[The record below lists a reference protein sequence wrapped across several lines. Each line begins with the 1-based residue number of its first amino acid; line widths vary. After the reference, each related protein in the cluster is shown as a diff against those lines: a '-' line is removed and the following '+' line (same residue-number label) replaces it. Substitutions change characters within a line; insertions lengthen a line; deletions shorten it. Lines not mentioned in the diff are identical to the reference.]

1 MGGWPWMSCW
11 RAGSATGFSGS
22 TTTPTLPFRG
32 KCGAFRSLATS
43 PCSRACSPSSPCTSS
58 WRSRTTG
65 RGYELP
71 TRCGLWA
78 RGSSRRSIPTRTF
91 LARRPSATGAYW
103 RLGPSCTRTRLWGAT
118 VSSGRGRS
126 WTGTPRWGREP
137 GSLPG
142 ASWGRA
148 LASGRGSSSDR
159 TRASA
164 ARRSSAATR
173 RSVRCSTLT
182 GRALDLTGAAPRSLS
197 GFDPGGVGGVDRL
210 GGLGRLGSRTIGL
223 DIDRGALKAVQVSRS
238 AGEFTLR
245 HVGYHRLPPG
255 AVVDGEVADVEVLG
269 AEIREFWSSHSFKGK
284 SVILGVANG
293 RVVVRLLDFPRMEEE
308 DLKSA
313 ITFEAQ
319 DHIPMSLDEAVLD
332 YVVLGPQAEGS
343 DLDRILLVV
352 GTELT
357 NLAITQGGNPTLT
370 RFIPSG
376 LDRFVEAVS
385 EAADLPED
393 QAEKEALNPRVRLGS
408 DPEVEDAPSQA
419 EEEFDPA
426 LVYDVR
432 RGLEE
437 AVQALAEDVHRSIEY
452 HHSQPGT
459 GEVSHAFVSGE
470 GALIPGLDAYLRELL
485 GVPTHRANPV
495 EKLGANKSNVSDE
508 QLAAMEPVLAVALGL
523 AMEDE

>member
-1 MGGWPWMSCW
+1 
-11 RAGSATGFSGS
+11 
-22 TTTPTLPFRG
+22 
-32 KCGAFRSLATS
+32 
-43 PCSRACSPSSPCTSS
+43 
-58 WRSRTTG
+58 
-65 RGYELP
+65 
-71 TRCGLWA
+71 
-78 RGSSRRSIPTRTF
+78 
-91 LARRPSATGAYW
+91 
-103 RLGPSCTRTRLWGAT
+103 
-118 VSSGRGRS
+118 
-126 WTGTPRWGREP
+126 
-137 GSLPG
+137 
-142 ASWGRA
+142 
-148 LASGRGSSSDR
+148 
-159 TRASA
+159 
-164 ARRSSAATR
+164 
-173 RSVRCSTLT
+173 
-182 GRALDLTGAAPRSLS
+182 LS
-197 GFDPGGVGGVDRL
+197 GFDPGGVGGVERL
-210 GGLGRLGSRTIGL
+210 GGLGRLASRTIGL

-238 AGEFTLR
+238 AGDFALR

-293 RVVVRLLDFPRMEEE
+293 RVVVRLLDFPRMDEE
-308 DLKSA
+308 DLRSA

-343 DLDRILLVV
+343 DLDRILVVAAHKDMIGAYTAALRAGGLKPAGIDVKALALTRSALPDTFFDEGATLLLDV

-357 NLAITQGGNPTLT
+357 NLAITQGSNPTLT

-385 EAADLPED
+385 EAADLPEE

-408 DPEVEDAPSQA
+408 DSEVGDPPSQA

-459 GEVSHAFVSGE
+459 REVSQAFVSGE
-470 GALIPGLDAYLRELL
+470 GTLIPGLDAYLRELL
-485 GVPTHRANPV
+485 GVSTHRANPV
-495 EKLGANKSNVSDE
+495 EKLGANKSNISDE
-508 QLAAMEPVLAVALGL
+508 QLAAMEPVLTVALGL

>member
-1 MGGWPWMSCW
+1 M
-11 RAGSATGFSGS
+11 
-22 TTTPTLPFRG
+22 
-32 KCGAFRSLATS
+32 
-43 PCSRACSPSSPCTSS
+43 
-58 WRSRTTG
+58 
-65 RGYELP
+65 
-71 TRCGLWA
+71 
-78 RGSSRRSIPTRTF
+78 
-91 LARRPSATGAYW
+91 
-103 RLGPSCTRTRLWGAT
+103 
-118 VSSGRGRS
+118 
-126 WTGTPRWGREP
+126 
-137 GSLPG
+137 
-142 ASWGRA
+142 
-148 LASGRGSSSDR
+148 
-159 TRASA
+159 
-164 ARRSSAATR
+164 
-173 RSVRCSTLT
+173 
-182 GRALDLTGAAPRSLS
+182 
-197 GFDPGGVGGVDRL
+197 DRL
-210 GGLGRLGSRTIGL
+210 GGLGRAGSRAIGL
-223 DIDRGALKAVQVSRS
+223 DIDRGALKAVQISRS
-238 AGEFTLR
+238 AGELTLR

-255 AVVDGEVADVEVLG
+255 AIVDGEVADVEVLG

-319 DHIPMSLDEAVLD
+319 DHIPMPLDEAVLD
-332 YVVLGPQAEGS
+332 YVLLGPQAEGS
-343 DLDRILLVV
+343 DLDRILVV
-352 GTELT
+352 AAHKDMIGGYTAALRAGGLKPAGIDVKALALTRSVLPETFFDEGATLLLDIGTELT

-385 EAADLPED
+385 EAADLPEE

-408 DPEVEDAPSQA
+408 DPEVTDAPGQEEEEEKEEQEEEEE
-419 EEEFDPA
+419 EEEFDSA

-459 GEVSHAFVSGE
+459 SEVSQAFVSGE

-485 GVPTHRANPV
+485 GVSTHRANPAA
-495 EKLGANKSNVSDE
+495 KLGSNRSNISDE